1 VFAPSLRGKHLVR
14 SNTDAS
20 PLADDKAAQS
30 ALECIL
36 VERVDWYST
45 VSTAADALI
54 QTKPNTF
61 ALSIGTDAIPH
72 SVARTIPVVRA
83 KRFVAQVDNIPYA
96 AKTAENSAPGYP
108 KDAIAIIGMAGRF
121 PGADNVEEY
130 WNLLTAGKLM
140 LSKAPEA
147 RFGPS
152 ARTTKGQTFWGNFL
166 KNVEDFDH

>member
-1 VFAPSLRGKHLVR
+1 MNTSFIDAGVSIQYHAAIHHGTAEKILNVCNPVFAPSLRGKPLVR

-20 PLADDKAAQS
+20 PLSDDKAAQS

-96 AKTAENSAPGYP
+96 ARQQKIPHLDTQ
-108 KDAIAIIGMAGRF
+108 KM
-121 PGADNVEEY
+121 
-130 WNLLTAGKLM
+130 LL
-140 LSKAPEA
+140 
-147 RFGPS
+147 
-152 ARTTKGQTFWGNFL
+152 Q
-166 KNVEDFDH
+166 